1 MKIFLILF
9 ASTIVLMTA
18 WPSPAQTEV
27 AVDPTPYA
35 GGSPNAPV
43 KIEVFSDYQCPACRR
58 FYLESI
64 RQVLI
69 EYSRDNRVCV
79 VYHDFPIQN
88 HRYSAQA
95 TRYAL
100 AARRLGRAP
109 WLRVVESLY
118 ADQSLWIGN
127 GNIEPVVA
135 RALSPEEFEKIK
147 LLVKSPEVE
156 KDLEEAIS
164 LAQSRSIQSTPT
176 FFITAK
182 GKEQRVV
189 GGVSYQILKYYLDQL
204 LR

>member
-1 MKIFLILF
+1 MKISLVLF
-9 ASTIVLMTA
+9 ASILVNLSA
-18 WPSPAQTEV
+18 WPAWAQTDI

-35 GGSPNAPV
+35 GGTPNAPV

-69 EYSRDNRVCV
+69 EYSRDNKVSV
-79 VYHDFPIQN
+79 VYHDFPIEN
-88 HRYSAQA
+88 HRYSPLA

-100 AARRLGRAP
+100 AARRLGQSQ
-109 WLRVVESLY
+109 WLRVIESLY
-118 ADQSLWIGN
+118 ADQSLWIEN

-135 RALSPEEFEKIK
+135 RALSPEELEK
-147 LLVKSPEVE
+147 VRQWVHSPEIG
-156 KDLEEAIS
+156 KQLDKAIL
-164 LAQSRSIQSTPT
+164 LAKERSIQSTPT
-176 FFITAK
+176 FFIIAK

-189 GGVSYQILKYYLDQL
+189 GGVSYPILKYYLDQL